1 MLKKHRKAKRFL
13 AAAVMTCLLTGIY
26 MGPVYADTDGP
37 VVNITGVY
45 ADGKLKLLGTNGNE
59 YPSMITVGEI
69 LSAGLTPGQLVG
81 AVEGVIAVEGSG
93 PVTVDK
99 TKDEAAG
106 KITYTVG
113 INTNGKIEAGDT
125 GVVTG
130 GTVFAEVNPGTGTFT
145 YISSD
150 STAGGNLVALDG
162 AVSDL
167 STALDG
173 AVSGM
178 NAALQKGI
186 TFNADGGTS
195 AGEIGLGSALAVS
208 GGANITTAGAP
219 GVITVGLNPVLTGLE
234 SIETKDLT
242 VSNKLTTKD
251 FEATG
256 DTVLNTLTVG
266 GDTNIAGD
274 TMIGGSTNIAQDLTV
289 GGDTNIAG
297 DTMIGGSTN
306 ITQDLTVGGD
316 TNLKNVSATTVK
328 VGDTV
333 TISNDGIDMG
343 GQKIINIKDGTKP
356 GDAVSYGQLEEVAG
370 NVGRLGDRIDRV
382 DNRLDK
388 VGAGAAAL
396 AALHP
401 IDFDA
406 DDKLDFAAGWGHY
419 HGKDAMALGAF
430 YRPDERVMF
439 SVGGAFGNG
448 ENLINAGVTF
458 KLDKTRGSFRPITSK
473 AEMTRKINKLEADNR
488 ELRQQLALLGLKL
501 EELSGKNKES

>member
-1 MLKKHRKAKRFL
+1 MLKKHRKTKRFL

-256 DTVLNTLTVG
+256 DTTLNTLKV
-266 GDTNIAGD
+266 
-274 TMIGGSTNIAQDLTV
+274 
-289 GGDTNIAG
+289 AG

-343 GQKIINIKDGTKP
+343 GQKITNIKDGTKP

-370 NVGRLGDRIDRV
+370 NVGKLGDRIDRV

-439 SVGGAFGNG
+439 SVGAAFGNG

>member
-1 MLKKHRKAKRFL
+1 MLKKHRKTKRFL
-13 AAAVMTCLLTGIY
+13 AAAIMTCLLTGIY

-37 VVNITGVY
+37 MVNITGVY

-69 LSAGLTPGQLVG
+69 LSAGLTPGRLVG

-113 INTNGKIEAGDT
+113 INTNGKIEAGDA

-234 SIETKDLT
+234 CIETKDLT
-242 VSNKLTTKD
+242 VSNKLT
-251 FEATG
+251 
-256 DTVLNTLTVG
+256 
-266 GDTNIAGD
+266 
-274 TMIGGSTNIAQDLTV
+274 
-289 GGDTNIAG
+289 
-297 DTMIGGSTN
+297 
-306 ITQDLTVGGD
+306 
-316 TNLKNVSATTVK
+316 

-333 TISNDGIDMG
+333 IISNDGIDMG
-343 GQKIINIKDGTKP
+343 GQKITNIKDGTKP
-356 GDAVSYGQLEEVAG
+356 GDAVSFGQLEEVAG

-406 DDKLDFAAGWGHY
+406 NDKLDFAAGWGHY

-501 EELSGKNKES
+501 EELSGKNTES

>member
-13 AAAVMTCLLTGIY
+13 TAAVMACLLTGIY
-26 MGPVYADTDGP
+26 MGPVYADADGP

-45 ADGKLKLLGTNGNE
+45 VDGKLKLLGTNGNE

-93 PVTVDK
+93 PITVDK

-130 GTVFAEVNPGTGTFT
+130 ETVFAEVNPGTGTFT

-186 TFNADGGTS
+186 IFNADGGTS
-195 AGEIGLGSALAVS
+195 AGKIGLGSALAVS
-208 GGANITTAGAP
+208 GGANITTVGTP

-234 SIETKDLT
+234 SVETKDLT
-242 VSNKLTTKD
+242 VSNKLT
-251 FEATG
+251 
-256 DTVLNTLTVG
+256 
-266 GDTNIAGD
+266 
-274 TMIGGSTNIAQDLTV
+274 
-289 GGDTNIAG
+289 
-297 DTMIGGSTN
+297 
-306 ITQDLTVGGD
+306 
-316 TNLKNVSATTVK
+316 

-343 GQKIINIKDGTKP
+343 GQKITNIKDGTKP

-370 NVGRLGDRIDRV
+370 NVGKLGDRIDRV

-488 ELRQQLALLGLKL
+488 ELRQQLALLGLKV